1 MRRDFFL
8 FCKKVVFLIEF
19 CIEKYTESKTQ
30 IPHSRKF
37 CIMSLKSKIKFQLS
51 KIGFVAA
58 LLYAYVS
65 FLVWIIE
72 ISGYLFSGKTPYTS
86 SILESIGK
94 SFNPLMILAVMLFA
108 FPFSIMMLLTLLIF
122 FGLQKAHQKCSV
134 MASYADV
141 LLIFALIASTAIFS
155 FILSYG
161 VEEFLLAVSKWRSN
175 EFDSLVGVT
184 LAANVL
190 FFSWFV
196 PLWNRYIRDW
206 FFGNKTTLF

>member
-1 MRRDFFL
+1 MIGFD
-8 FCKKVVFLIEF
+8 VQ
-19 CIEKYTESKTQ
+19 KYTESETQ
-30 IPHSRKF
+30 IPYSRKF

-58 LLYAYVS
+58 LLYVCVS
-65 FLVWIIE
+65 ILVWIGE
-72 ISGYLFSGKTPYTS
+72 ISEYLFSGKTPYS
-86 SILESIGK
+86 NSILESINN
-94 SFNPLMILAVMLFA
+94 SFNPMMILAIMLLV

-134 MASYADV
+134 RKSYADV
-141 LLIFALIASTAIFS
+141 LLIFALIASTFIFS

-161 VEEFLLAVSKWRSN
+161 LEELLLKFNKLISDG
-175 EFDSLVGVT
+175 FDSRFVVL

-196 PLWNRYIRDW
+196 PLWNRHIRDW
-206 FFGNKTTLF
+206 FFGNKATLF